1 MAAIDV
7 RDITQRYRER
17 TAVAGVRLT
26 VAEGETHGLLG
37 RNGAGKTTLVET
49 IAGLR
54 KPSSGAVRVL
64 GLDPFT
70 DRNRVRAV
78 LGVQLQSNDLHTA
91 LTVAELV
98 DLFASFYRRPADRDA
113 LVRAVGLHEHRRVRY
128 ERLSGGQQQ
137 RLSVVL
143 ALIGSPR
150 VVILDELTT
159 GLDPD
164 ARRTVWRLIE
174 DLRADG
180 VTILLISHH
189 MDEVHRLCDRVT
201 VLDRGS
207 VVATGTPD
215 SLITD
220 AGLRGDRRA
229 TLEDAFL
236 TLTERSSA

>member
-7 RDITQRYRER
+7 RDITQRYRGR
-17 TAVAGVRLT
+17 TAVAGVHLS
-26 VAEGETHGLLG
+26 VAEGETHGVLG

-49 IAGLR
+49 VAGLR
-54 KPSSGAVRVL
+54 RPSSGAVRIL

-70 DRNRVRAV
+70 DRDRVRAV
-78 LGVQLQSNDLHTA
+78 LGVQLQSHDLHTA

-150 VVILDELTT
+150 VVLLDELTT

-164 ARRTVWRLIE
+164 ARRTVWHLIE

-180 VTILLISHH
+180 VTILLVSHH
-189 MDEVHRLCDRVT
+189 MDEVHRLCDRIT

-215 SLITD
+215 SLIAD
-220 AGLRGDRRA
+220 AGLGGDHRA

-236 TLTERSSA
+236 TLTDRSSA

>member
-7 RDITQRYRER
+7 RGITQRYRER
-17 TAVAGVRLT
+17 TAVAGVSLSVR
-26 VAEGETHGLLG
+26 EGETHGLLG

-91 LTVAELV
+91 LTVEELV

-150 VVILDELTT
+150 VVMLDELTT

-180 VTILLISHH
+180 VTILLVSHH
-189 MDEVHRLCDRVT
+189 MDEVHRLCDRIT
-201 VLDRGS
+201 VLDRGA
-207 VVATGTPD
+207 VAATGTPE
-215 SLITD
+215 SLIAD
-220 AGLRGDRRA
+220 AGLGGDHRA

-236 TLTERSSA
+236 TLTERRTA